1 MIGIPPAT
9 AASKKTNELLSLQL
23 LFISFQYLETRALF
37 AVITFFP
44 FLSASNTISFEIP
57 SSPPISSN
65 KIS

>member
-37 AVITFFP
+37 AVITFFL
-44 FLSASNTISFEIP
+44 FLVHQIQFLLKFP
-57 SSPPISSN
+57 HPHQ
-65 KIS
+65 